1 MKLHLRFPLLIVCAA
16 FASSASGQ
24 ELKIQGREGDLSLKL
39 EIQGRI
45 DRGLAWLA
53 GQQGKSGAFGDE
65 TYPALTALSL
75 SAIMGDPGRGN
86 EAVPENAARGYDY
99 LLSKRQRDGGIYTKG
114 LGTYNTALALVALL
128 HRADEPEYEDT
139 IRKARRFLI
148 NQQADFDQ
156 KGAADNELDGGIGYG
171 GTYSHSDLSNTNLAI
186 EALVLSREVLS
197 DRPGGVGGELN
208 WDAAIQFVTR
218 CQNVAQNDLPY
229 LTVKEQDRGGFV
241 YFPGDSKAGQEEVG
255 EKIALRSY
263 GSMTYAGLLSFVYAQ
278 VDAGDPR
285 VVAAREWL
293 GKNFSLTENPGM
305 GAQGL
310 YYYYHTMAKALTVSR
325 TDALEVAGGAKVNWK
340 EKLALALSDGQR
352 PDGSWVNSA
361 ASRWM
366 EDNPVLVTC
375 YALLSLEQIAR
386 GL

>member
-16 FASSASGQ
+16 IASSASAQ

-86 EAVPENAARGYDY
+86 EALPEHAARGYDY

-218 CQNVAQNDLPY
+218 CQNVPQNDLPY

-325 TDALEVAGGAKVNWK
+325 TDSLEVAGGTKVNWK
-340 EKLALALSDGQR
+340 EKLALALGDGQR

-375 YALLSLEQIAR
+375 YALLSLEQISR